1 MRYYFYPKA
10 RTLPALRQE
19 VFTELD
25 YVWSFVNSQ
34 EDYNA
39 AKLSILEDAIAYAV
53 THNIAEKGAA
63 LIVLWEGLE

>member
-10 RTLPALRQE
+10 RTLTDLRQE
-19 VFTELD
+19 VLAELN

-39 AKLSILEDAIAYAV
+39 AKLSILEDAITYAV
-53 THNIAEKGAA
+53 THNIATQGEA
-63 LIVLWEGLE
+63 LFVLWEGLQ